1 MAALDFPNSPTTN
14 QQYVAP
20 NGVTYQY
27 DGAAWVTLV
36 GPPPTIPS
44 GAVRGTPSSGGTQ
57 REILKAS
64 IWGGDDLIDLSVPVA
79 KLALGASL
87 RQAPIGKAI
96 PTSTTIS
103 AIGAWTDVTTQAITT
118 TGGRVL
124 LLATLGAWAS
134 GTAGTLYQV
143 LLGFGRDS

>member
-79 KLALGASL
+79 KLALGAVTL
-87 RQAPIGKAI
+87 AKLAVGAAVRQIVPANM
-96 PTSTTIS
+96 PTNYTL
-103 AIGAWTDVTTQAITT
+103 
-118 TGGRVL
+118 TGG
-124 LLATLGAWAS
+124 
-134 GTAGTLYQV
+134 
-143 LLGFGRDS
+143 